1 MAVQKVAMDTEL
13 EHKITLTKS
22 SSSQKVEIM
31 QRYIEGPIQMWLQNL
46 RLKME
51 YCFP

>member
-1 MAVQKVAMDTEL
+1 MAVQKVAMDSEL

-31 QRYIEGPIQMWLQNL
+31 QRYIEGPIQNL